1 MTLLSHLLQRN
12 ANILPLLNFL
22 NTSNMKMHPYQCP
35 PSIAIV
41 LLLNISSNGQTF
53 DFTGLTE
60 GFKIQDV
67 LRYRIKVITI
77 YYSTQRLY
85 IDDDHG

>member
-1 MTLLSHLLQRN
+1 MTF
-12 ANILPLLNFL
+12 LPLLNFL
-22 NTSNMKMHPYQCP
+22 NMSNMKMHPYQRS
-35 PSIAIV
+35 PSVALV
-41 LLLNISSNGQTF
+41 LLLNMSSNGQTF

-67 LRYRIKVITI
+67 LRYRINGYHNLLFNT
-77 YYSTQRLY
+77 RLD